1 MSICAGQRLGPHP
14 RNRGPVANKQDS
26 RLAHVAHDGPNTLGH
41 PLTCTNTTLA
51 HHWATFLAQPVITPH
66 LTCGYALGP
75 DGPPT
80 GCARIRGRTHTPTRE
95 GRHQLD
101 PTQQPQEGQPHENPR
116 Y

>member
-14 RNRGPVANKQDS
+14 RNRGPVANKGNS
-26 RLAHVAHDGPNTLGH
+26 VLAHVAHDGPNTLGH
-41 PLTCTNTTLA
+41 PLTSGNTPLA
-51 HHWATFLAQPVITPH
+51 HANAEILAQPVITPP

-95 GRHQLD
+95 AGTTD

-116 Y
+116 H